1 MLVYLYYFV
10 PFYVMVVYSLLVA
23 GCHNMSDWVT
33 DYSKI
38 FAGAAAQVPHSVS
51 LTLPANVTVLQWFYY
66 SLSLALPV
74 RC

>member
-1 MLVYLYYFV
+1 MLVYMYYFV

-23 GCHNMSDWVT
+23 GCRNMSDWAL
-33 DYSKI
+33 I

-74 RC
+74 R